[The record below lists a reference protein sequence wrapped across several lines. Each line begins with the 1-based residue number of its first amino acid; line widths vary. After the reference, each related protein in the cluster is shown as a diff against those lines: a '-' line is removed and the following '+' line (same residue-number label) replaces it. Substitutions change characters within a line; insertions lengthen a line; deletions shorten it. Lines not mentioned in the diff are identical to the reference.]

1 MERIILVGG
10 GGHCKSIIDSINGLE
25 EFEIVGIVDKKI
37 SENMG
42 LGIDVIGNDE
52 NLGEL
57 YKSGIKN
64 AFISVGSVGNP
75 CIRVKLYNILKN
87 IGYNFPKIIDKT
99 AIVSESALINDGVF
113 VGKGA
118 IINAKVT
125 IEKQCIINSG
135 TIVEHDCNISEFVH
149 LAPGVTL
156 SGGVSIGKRTH
167 VGTNC
172 TIIQNVTIGNDV
184 IVGAGSVIIKDIKNG
199 LKVYGNPGKEAHVHE

>member
-10 GGHCKSIIDSINGLE
+10 GGHCKSIIDSLNGLKQ
-25 EFEIVGIVDKKI
+25 FEIVGIVDKKI
-37 SENMG
+37 NENIG

-57 YKSGIKN
+57 YKAGIKN

-99 AIVSESALINDGVF
+99 AIVSESALINDGAF

>member
-10 GGHCKSIIDSINGLE
+10 GGHCKSIIDSLNGLKQ
-25 EFEIVGIVDKKI
+25 FEIVGIVDKKI

-64 AFISVGSVGNP
+64 AFICVGSVGNP

-167 VGTNC
+167 VGTNS

-199 LKVYGNPGKEAHVHE
+199 FKVYGNPGKEAYVYE

>member
-10 GGHCKSIIDSINGLE
+10 GGHCKSIIDSINGLKQ
-25 EFEIVGIVDKKI
+25 FEIVGIVDKKI
-37 SENMG
+37 NENMG
-42 LGIDVIGNDE
+42 LGIDVIGSDE

-75 CIRVKLYNILKN
+75 CIRVKLYNILKK

-149 LAPGVTL
+149 LAPGVTV
-156 SGGVSIGKRTH
+156 SGGVNIGKRTH
-167 VGTNC
+167 VGTNS
-172 TIIQNVTIGNDV
+172 TIIQNVNIGNDA
-184 IVGAGSVIIKDIKNG
+184 IIGAGSVIIKDIKNG

>member
-10 GGHCKSIIDSINGLE
+10 GGHCKSIIDSINGLKQ
-25 EFEIVGIVDKKI
+25 FEIVGIVDKKI
-37 SENMG
+37 NENMG
-42 LGIDVIGNDE
+42 LGIDVIGSDE

-75 CIRVKLYNILKN
+75 CIRVKLYNILKK

-149 LAPGVTL
+149 LAPGVTV
-156 SGGVSIGKRTH
+156 SGSVNIGKRTH
-167 VGTNC
+167 VGTNA

-184 IVGAGSVIIKDIKNG
+184 IIGAGSVIIKDIKNR
-199 LKVYGNPGKEAHVHE
+199 LKVYGNPGKEATCS

>member
-10 GGHCKSIIDSINGLE
+10 GGHCKSIIDSISGLK
-25 EFEIVGIVDKKI
+25 EFKIVGIVDKKI
-37 SENMG
+37 SKDMG
-42 LGIDVIGNDE
+42 LGIDVIGTDE

-75 CIRVKLYNILKN
+75 CIRIKLYNILKD

-156 SGGVSIGKRTH
+156 SGGVNIGKRTH
-167 VGTNC
+167 VGTNA

-184 IVGAGSVIIKDIKNG
+184 IIGAGSVIIKDIKNG